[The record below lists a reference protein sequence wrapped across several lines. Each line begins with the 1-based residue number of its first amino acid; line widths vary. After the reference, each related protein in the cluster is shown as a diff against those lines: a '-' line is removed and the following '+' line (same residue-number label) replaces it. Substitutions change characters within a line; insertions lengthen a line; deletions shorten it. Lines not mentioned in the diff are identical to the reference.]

1 MFHELSE
8 DKLKAKPNKQALS
21 EAQISEIIE
30 MALSDH
36 VSFENIQFQH
46 GIDANQVKIIMKKNL
61 KPGSYRAWRERVKA
75 FSSRRKFYK

>member
-1 MFHELSE
+1 MTRRQNKHELS
-8 DKLKAKPNKQALS
+8 KS
-21 EAQISEIIE
+21 EVSEVIE

-36 VSFENIQFQH
+36 VSFENIQFQY
-46 GIDANQVKIIMKKNL
+46 GIDANQVKFIMKKNL

>member
-1 MFHELSE
+1 MMQKHNKKKLSAE
-8 DKLKAKPNKQALS
+8 
-21 EAQISEIIE
+21 EISEVIE

-36 VSFENIQFQH
+36 VSFENIQFQY
-46 GIDANQVKIIMKKNL
+46 GIDPNQVKLIMKKNI